1 MSEAMKRRG
10 FITFVG
16 GAAATWPL
24 AARAQQPSM
33 PVVGFVSG
41 RSLAS
46 DSDLV
51 AVFLRALNEAGYV
64 NGQNVAIEFRWAD
77 GQLDRLPE
85 FLADLVE
92 RKVAVIFGGASDVAA
107 GALRVAAATVPVVFA
122 TGSDPVAARLVASL
136 NRPGGNLTGVTVI
149 TNALWPKRLELVRE
163 LISQTPLIAFL
174 VNWNNANHAPAMREL
189 SAVALR
195 LGQEVMALNATA
207 ETDFETA
214 FATLIEKR
222 ASALV
227 VSDDALFTNKR
238 ATLAALAARHA
249 VPTVYG
255 RREYV
260 EAGGLISYGAST
272 LDQYY
277 QSGVYV
283 GRILKGAKAADLPF
297 LQPIKYELVVNLK
310 SAKVL
315 GITVSPTLLA
325 RADEV
330 IE

>member
-1 MSEAMKRRG
+1 MMRRRE
-10 FITFVG
+10 FITLLG
-16 GAAATWPL
+16 GAAAAWPL
-24 AARAQQPSM
+24 ATRAQQVAM

-41 RSLAS
+41 RSLAT

-64 NGQNVAIEFRWAD
+64 NGQNVAIEFRWAE
-77 GQLDRLPE
+77 GRLDRLPE
-85 FLADLVE
+85 LLADVVE

-149 TNALWPKRLELVRE
+149 TNALWPKRLELMRE
-163 LISQTPLIAFL
+163 LVSQTPLIAFL

-189 SAVALR
+189 SAAARR
-195 LGQEVMALNATA
+195 LGQEVIALNATA
-207 ETDFETA
+207 ETDFEAA
-214 FATLIEKR
+214 FATLIERR

-227 VSDDALFTNKR
+227 VSDDALFTSRR

-249 VPTVYG
+249 VPTIYG

-277 QSGVYV
+277 QSGVSV

-297 LQPIKYELVVNLK
+297 LQPTKFELAINLK
-310 SAKVL
+310 TAKAL
-315 GITVSPTLLA
+315 GLEVPPTLLA

>member
-1 MSEAMKRRG
+1 MKRRQ
-10 FITFVG
+10 FIALLG
-16 GAAATWPL
+16 GAAAAWPL
-24 AARAQQPSM
+24 TARAQQPAM

-85 FLADLVE
+85 LLANLVE

-122 TGSDPVAARLVASL
+122 TGSDPVAAGLVASL

-174 VNWNNANHAPAMREL
+174 VNWNNVNHGPAMREL
-189 SAVALR
+189 SAAARR

-207 ETDFETA
+207 ETDFEAA
-214 FATLIEKR
+214 FATLTERR

-227 VSDDALFTNKR
+227 VSDDALFTNRR

-249 VPTVYG
+249 VPAIYG

-260 EAGGLISYGAST
+260 ASGGLISYGAST

-277 QSGVYV
+277 QSGIYV

-297 LQPIKYELVVNLK
+297 LQPTKFELVVNLK
-310 SAKVL
+310 TAKAL
-315 GITVSPTLLA
+315 GLEVPPTLLA

>member
-1 MSEAMKRRG
+1 MKRRE
-10 FITFVG
+10 FITLAG
-16 GAAATWPL
+16 SAATWPL
-24 AARAQQPSM
+24 AARAQQATM

-51 AVFLRALNEAGYV
+51 AAFLRALNEAGYV

-85 FLADLVE
+85 LLADLVE
-92 RKVAVIFGGASDVAA
+92 RKVAVIFGGASDTAA

-122 TGSDPVAARLVASL
+122 TGSDPVAAGLVASL

-163 LISQTPLIAFL
+163 LISQTSLIAFL

-189 SAVALR
+189 SAAAR
-195 LGQEVMALNATA
+195 SLGQEVMALNASA
-207 ETDFETA
+207 ETDFEAA
-214 FATLIEKR
+214 FATVTERR

-227 VSDDALFTNKR
+227 VSDDALFMNRR

-249 VPTVYG
+249 IPAIYG
-255 RREYV
+255 RREF
-260 EAGGLISYGAST
+260 AASGGLMSYGAST

-283 GRILKGAKAADLPF
+283 GRILKGTKAADLPF
-297 LQPIKYELVVNLK
+297 LQPTKFELAINLK
-310 SAKVL
+310 TAKVL
-315 GITVSPTLLA
+315 ALEVPPTLLA
-325 RADEV
+325 RADEM

>member
-1 MSEAMKRRG
+1 MIRRREL
-10 FITFVG
+10 ITLLG
-16 GAAATWPL
+16 GAAAAWPL
-24 AARAQQPSM
+24 AARAQQPAM

-41 RSLAS
+41 RSLAT

-64 NGQNVAIEFRWAD
+64 NGQNVVIEFRWAD

-85 FLADLVE
+85 LMADLVG
-92 RKVAVIFGGASDVAA
+92 RKVAVICGGASDVAA

-149 TNALWPKRLELVRE
+149 TNALWPKRLELMRE
-163 LISQTPLIAFL
+163 LVSQTPLIAFL

-189 SAVALR
+189 SAAARR
-195 LGQEVMALNATA
+195 LGQEVIALNATA
-207 ETDFETA
+207 ETDFEAA
-214 FATLIEKR
+214 FGTLIERR

-227 VSDDALFTNKR
+227 VSDDALFTSRR

-249 VPTVYG
+249 VPAIYG

-297 LQPIKYELVVNLK
+297 LQPTKFELAINLK
-310 SAKVL
+310 TAKAL
-315 GITVSPTLLA
+315 GLEVPATLLA